1 MPNLRPPVPGKENPA
16 AAVLAVVLV
25 AGNFDPRANPVDAV
39 LAMGAA
45 IVFGNPDNELNK
57 GVAVLLAGATKPTE
71 SPIPAVLAAVVVPAD
86 WIPPPRI
93 NLPATVVTW
102 GAPRVNPELVAAV
115 ALLPPRV
122 SPVGAVEAGIVPPPN
137 VNPGVDVTV
146 AGAVVLFTP
155 NAKPCDGV
163 DAVRPPLSDFG
174 VCAKPKSPA
183 GGAVTP
189 PKVKPVLVGPVAAE
203 VLSIANGE
211 DRGAVVISPSVRP
224 PVAGAAEGV
233 ELPNANPDPPAT
245 TAVIITLQL
254 HEIQVE

>member
-1 MPNLRPPVPGKENPA
+1 MPNLRPPIPGKENPA
-16 AAVLAVVLV
+16 TAVVAVVLV
-25 AGNFDPRANPVDAV
+25 AGNFDPRGNPVDAV

-45 IVFGNPDNELNK
+45 VVFGNPDNELNR

-71 SPIPAVLAAVVVPAD
+71 SPVPAVLATVVVPAD

-93 NLPATVVTW
+93 NLPATVVAW
-102 GAPRVNPELVAAV
+102 GAPRVNPELVADA
-115 ALLPPRV
+115 AMLPPRV

-137 VNPGVDVTV
+137 VNPGVGVTV

-155 NAKPCDGV
+155 NAKPCDGA
-163 DAVRPPLSDFG
+163 DAIRPPVSDFG

-183 GGAVTP
+183 GCAVAP
-189 PKVKPVLVGPVAAE
+189 PKVKPVLIGPVAAE
-203 VLSIANGE
+203 VLPNVNGE
-211 DRGAVVISPSVRP
+211 DPAAVVVPPSVSP
-224 PVAGAAEGV
+224 PVAGAAEGA

-245 TAVIITLQL
+245 TAVKVALQL